1 MLLEELSSEQKLQH
15 PWNKL
20 LIFNKASKFVN
31 KMGSMAGELFH
42 FYSISVKIHKSNIF
56 WYVNQV
62 VFTCA
67 ILYTDFAKRLLNIFD
82 IKPTVR
88 LIQFYRFC

>member
-31 KMGSMAGELFH
+31 KIGSMACELFH

-62 VFTCA
+62 IFTCA
-67 ILYTDFAKRLLNIFD
+67 ILYADFALRFLNIFGG
-82 IKPTVR
+82 KPTVR
-88 LIQFYRFC
+88 RIEFNSFC